1 MTGAGRIFDRRTV
14 RLRRARAAAGFTDR
28 GFLFESVARDL
39 ADRLGDMRRR
49 FDTALD
55 LGCHDGVL
63 ARAPGVHGRI
73 GTLVHADTAPEMAAR
88 APSPALAA
96 DEDALPFRDGCFD
109 LVASVLSLH
118 WVNDLPGALIQ
129 VRRVLRPDGL
139 ALLALFGAG
148 TLSRLRV
155 GLARAEIEEG
165 GAGARVSPFPDVR
178 TAGGLLQ
185 RAGFAMPVVDES
197 TLTVRFADARR
208 LLADLRGMG
217 EANALAAR
225 PRAPLRRAALA
236 RFLAEAP
243 TPYETEFSVLTL
255 TGWKPAP
262 GQPKARAPGSAAA
275 PLADALDARRRAP
288 TRSVR

>member
-14 RLRRARAAAGFTDR
+14 RLRRARAAAGFADR

-63 ARAPGVHGRI
+63 ARAPGIHGRI

-96 DEDALPFRDGCFD
+96 DEEALPFRDDCFD

-217 EANALAAR
+217 EGNALAAR

>member
-14 RLRRARAAAGFTDR
+14 RLRRARAAAGFADR
-28 GFLFESVARDL
+28 SFLFEAVARDL
-39 ADRLGDMRRR
+39 VERLGDMRRR

-55 LGCHDGVL
+55 LGCHDGAL
-63 ARAPGVHGRI
+63 ARALGNDGRI
-73 GTLVHADTAPEMAAR
+73 GALVHADPAPEMAAR
-88 APSPALAA
+88 APPPALAA
-96 DEDALPFRDGCFD
+96 DEEALPFRDGCFD
-109 LVASVLSLH
+109 LVTSVLSLH
-118 WVNDLPGALIQ
+118 WVNDLPGALVQ
-129 VRRVLRPDGL
+129 VRRILRPDGL

-148 TLSRLRV
+148 TLSQLRV
-155 GLARAEIEEG
+155 DLARAEIEEG

-178 TAGGLLQ
+178 AAGSLLQ

-217 EANALAAR
+217 EANALLAR

-236 RFLAEAP
+236 RFLADAP
-243 TPYETEFSVLTL
+243 APYEAGFSVLTL

-275 PLADALDARRRAP
+275 SLADALEARRGG
-288 TRSVR
+288 V

>member
-14 RLRRARAAAGFTDR
+14 RLRRARAAAGFADR

-63 ARAPGVHGRI
+63 ARTPGLHGRI

-178 TAGGLLQ
+178 VAGGLLQ

-236 RFLAEAP
+236 RFFAEAP
-243 TPYETEFSVLTL
+243 APYETEFSVLTL

-275 PLADALDARRRAP
+275 PLADALDAR
-288 TRSVR
+288 

>member
-14 RLRRARAAAGFTDR
+14 RLRRARAAAGFADS

-63 ARAPGVHGRI
+63 ARAPGIHGRI

-96 DEDALPFRDGCFD
+96 DEEALPFRDDCFD

-118 WVNDLPGALIQ
+118 WANDLPGALIQ

-148 TLSRLRV
+148 TLARLRV

-165 GAGARVSPFPDVR
+165 GAGPRVSPFPDVR

-217 EANALAAR
+217 EGNALVAR

-275 PLADALDARRRAP
+275 PLADALDALDARRRG
-288 TRSVR
+288 V